1 MRRALERLRRARAGR
16 WLAIAALG
24 AAGLAAAARGG
35 DAPGGA
41 ALGALG
47 ALGLLGAGAALLSRR
62 AGSGP
67 AADLL
72 AVEARA
78 ALGRDTGLALVRA
91 SGRRFLV
98 GYGPGG
104 ASALAELDRGE
115 AGP

>member
-1 MRRALERLRRARAGR
+1 MRRTLERLRLSGGGR
-16 WLAIAALG
+16 WLAVGVLG
-24 AAGLAAAARGG
+24 AAGLAAAAWGG
-35 DAPGGA
+35 DAGGA
-41 ALGALG
+41 ALGALA
-47 ALGLLGAGAALLSRR
+47 ALGLLGGGAMALSRR

-67 AADLL
+67 AEGLL

-104 ASALAELDRGE
+104 ASALAELDGRE